1 MLRSSAHSFQPSCV
15 VLRSYAAGFCARQLV
30 GLHFSGSISRQWEHE
45 GCTTWVRLV
54 FIHPNLLSLPLA
66 PRDILRNRAVQGD
79 HKVLS
84 TADLFTINI
93 AFPLIRIHYW
103 HSHDDPAGAANTSG
117 RLLPLQSS
125 LLLSAAMAAAWEHS
139 IVHGITVFFYSSCWL
154 RYMSS
159 VGASAFY
166 YW

>member
-1 MLRSSAHSFQPSCV
+1 MCCLEELCSGFLHTSACRSAFLWINKQT
-15 VLRSYAAGFCARQLV
+15 
-30 GLHFSGSISRQWEHE
+30 WEHE
-45 GCTTWVRLV
+45 GCTTWVRLL

-66 PRDILRNRAVQGD
+66 PRDVLRNRAVQGD

-103 HSHDDPAGAANTSG
+103 YSHDDPAGAANTSG
-117 RLLPLQSS
+117 QLSPLQSS
-125 LLLSAAMAAAWEHS
+125 LLLSAAMAVAWEHS
-139 IVHGITVFFYSSCWL
+139 VVHGITVFFYSSCWL